1 MNSVNLLGR
10 IANDTEVRV
19 TPSGISVLTFRLAVD
34 RPPSKDGEREADF
47 ITCVAWR
54 QTAEFI
60 NKYFIKGSM
69 IGISGKLRTRQ
80 YEDSRYSDVTHYAT
94 EVYVDSAYFTG
105 QRAAQ
110 SAQSEQTYAER
121 NGSKQ
126 SGYNPPAPPKRQ
138 ESKPASPEPAI
149 GTLDD
154 FEEIISDGNVPF

>member
-10 IANDTEVRV
+10 IATDNEVRV
-19 TPSGISVLTFRLAVD
+19 TPNGVSVLTFRLAVD

-60 NKYFIKGSM
+60 SKYFIKGSM

-94 EVYVDSAYFTG
+94 EVYVDSAYFAG
-105 QRAAQ
+105 QKASQ
-110 SAQSEQTYAER
+110 SGQ
-121 NGSKQ
+121 NGSERGSSYQ
-126 SGYNPPAPPKRQ
+126 TGYNAPAAPKRQ
-138 ESKPASPEPAI
+138 ESKQAAPDPII
-149 GTLDD
+149 GSLDD
-154 FEEIISDGNVPF
+154 FEDIISDGNVPF